1 MQYERKLPFY
11 VVGKLVGMALVP
23 ALVFPAFPDLWLW
36 LVGSAASLLVLMFV
50 IKTPATKALV
60 VGAAVVLGT
69 YSYVLGRLY
78 FNGRGL
84 DSPGPVLLGAASLPV
99 MFLVVYVCVT
109 ESRPGTG
116 T

>member
-1 MQYERKLPFY
+1 
-11 VVGKLVGMALVP
+11 
-23 ALVFPAFPDLWLW
+23 
-36 LVGSAASLLVLMFV
+36 MFV

-69 YSYVLGRLY
+69 CSHVMGRLY

-84 DSPGPVLLGAASLPV
+84 DSPGPVLLGSASLFV
-99 MFLVVYVCVT
+99 IFLVIYVGVI
-109 ESRPGTG
+109 ESRPGTN